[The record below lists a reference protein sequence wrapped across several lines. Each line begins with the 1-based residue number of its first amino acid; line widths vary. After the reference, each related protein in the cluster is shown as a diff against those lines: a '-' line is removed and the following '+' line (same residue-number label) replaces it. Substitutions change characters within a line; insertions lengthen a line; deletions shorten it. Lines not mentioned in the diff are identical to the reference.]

1 MRETVYKITCLKN
14 NKIYIGRTTKDLEH
28 RLKSHYSDAKND
40 PLTYKRP
47 LHIAMRY
54 YGIEN
59 FKIEKIGEIIGEDI
73 EDLNVKEQEY
83 IRKNNAFFP
92 NGYNVCGLYGY
103 WLKEY
108 KRIMAINFYNKG
120 ISYEI

>member
-1 MRETVYKITCLKN
+1 MLV
-14 NKIYIGRTTKDLEH
+14 NKDIKLSKKDLEH

-59 FKIEKIGEIIGEDI
+59 FRIEKIGEIVGKDI
-73 EDLNVKEQEY
+73 VDLNVKEQEY
-83 IRKNNAFFP
+83 IKQNNAFFP
-92 NGYNVCGLYGY
+92 NGYNICGLYGDR
-103 WLKEY
+103 LK
-108 KRIMAINFYNKG
+108 KCQKIMTINFYKKG